1 MVPGSDD
8 ILSTSSWVI
17 AIAAALLAAA
27 LTGWVRRQ
35 ALRRQWLDVPNERS
49 SHRAPTPRGGGL
61 GIVIAAAAG
70 FVMLWA
76 TGAMNARLCA
86 ALVGG
91 GLAVAWIG
99 FRDDRTPVG
108 PGTRLAV
115 HMAAAAWALAW
126 LGGVPPIQFGTTT
139 VEFGLFG
146 YVLGALAIGWVLN
159 LFNFMDGID
168 GIAASEA
175 AFMALAGAV
184 LAGGSSALGVPAAG
198 LVFGAACLGFLAWN
212 WPPAKIFMGDVG
224 SGFLGYVLAVLAL
237 AAMWESPV
245 ALFAWLALGGVFF
258 VDASITLARRLLR
271 GERVHE
277 AHRSHAYQWLARRW
291 GAHLPVTLAVLAVNL
306 LVLLPVASFC
316 IAYPE
321 RAATALVAAL
331 VVLGLFALMAG
342 SGRAEVSPATAV
354 AAVRNSKE

>member
-1 MVPGSDD
+1 
-8 ILSTSSWVI
+8 LSTSSWVI
-17 AIAAALLAAA
+17 ASAAALLAAA

-35 ALRRQWLDVPNERS
+35 ALQRQWLDLPNARS
-49 SHRAPTPRGGGL
+49 SHHAPTPRGGGL
-61 GIVIAAAAG
+61 GIVVASAVA
-70 FVMLWA
+70 FVTLGV
-76 TGAMNARLCA
+76 TGAMDARLCA

-99 FRDDRTPVG
+99 FRDDRSPVR

-139 VEFGLFG
+139 VEFGPFG

-168 GIAASEA
+168 GIAASQA
-175 AFMALAGAV
+175 AFMALAGAL
-184 LAGGSSALGVPAAG
+184 LASGASAFGVQAAS
-198 LVFGAACLGFLAWN
+198 LAFGAACLGFLAWN

-245 ALFAWLALGGVFF
+245 ALFAWLALGSVFF

-291 GAHLPVTLAVLAVNL
+291 GAHLPVTLLVLAVNL
-306 LVLLPVASFC
+306 FVLLPVAGFC
-316 IAYPE
+316 IAYPA
-321 RAATALVAAL
+321 RAATVLLATLVGLGAIALL
-331 VVLGLFALMAG
+331 AG
-342 SGRAEVSPATAV
+342 SGRAEAPTPPVVP
-354 AAVRNSKE
+354 AVRNSKE

>member
-17 AIAAALLAAA
+17 AVAAALLAAA

-35 ALRRQWLDVPNERS
+35 ALQRQWLDVPNERS

-61 GIVIAAAAG
+61 GIVIAAAIG
-70 FVMLWA
+70 FVTLWA

-139 VEFGLFG
+139 VEFGVFG

-175 AFMALAGAV
+175 AFMAVAGAL
-184 LAGGSSALGVPAAG
+184 LAGGSSAFGVPAAG

-291 GAHLPVTLAVLAVNL
+291 GAHLPVTLTVLAVNL
-306 LVLLPVASFC
+306 FVLLPVAGFC

-331 VVLGLFALMAG
+331 VVLGLFALLAG
-342 SGRAEVSPATAV
+342 SGRAELPPATAV
-354 AAVRNSKE
+354 AAVRNTKE